1 MLRVERVNFDQSVK
15 DLDEV
20 RNVDCANT
28 FSDTMIHLEELV
40 DCLYVV
46 TGEEQVWVGVSGS
59 DYSLEVLLDV
69 LKDRV
74 DVVDLSL
81 LVVLDT
87 DHPAESFIY
96 VEYLVK
102 L

>member
-1 MLRVERVNFDQSVK
+1 
-15 DLDEV
+15 
-20 RNVDCANT
+20 
-28 FSDTMIHLEELV
+28 MIHLEELV

-59 DYSLEVLLDV
+59 DDSLEVLLDV
-69 LKDRV
+69 LKNRV